1 MIRITKQNI
10 INHIDRDPE
19 TETNTVEEKIIKEL
33 IKQKK
38 WEKDTQATPKAHHPV
53 LPRVQ
58 AHRVHHQTL
67 DLKAVQSK

>member
-1 MIRITKQNI
+1 MKKIENMRIKEKMIRITKQNI

-38 WEKDTQATPKAHHPV
+38 
-53 LPRVQ
+53 
-58 AHRVHHQTL
+58 
-67 DLKAVQSK
+67 